1 MSAYYRGSVHK
12 SVGKETIWIMN
23 RLTAGIVIASVAIAC
38 FIAGGALNEKLAEPG
53 IMEVPVEVEVVKWKE
68 PEKEVIYLEA
78 EPVIRT
84 EEVVV
89 EVPVGLRGFESTE
102 ELESW
107 LAENHINEAVMLYA
121 GGKEFDCDDYAR
133 RLIKDARADGYQ
145 LWFQVLL
152 PNYQRSDTG
161 KRLTDNNQ
169 AHALCS
175 AIIGNKVFFI
185 EPQTDEY

>member
-107 LAENHINEAVMLYA
+107 LAENHINEAVMLY
-121 GGKEFDCDDYAR
+121 E
-133 RLIKDARADGYQ
+133 
-145 LWFQVLL
+145 
-152 PNYQRSDTG
+152 RSDTG